1 MYESLIIYKSK
12 LQQPNATSQTT
23 KTVID
28 MLKRLSLALLLISP
42 TVLTTQ
48 SANASDFYDTETLT
62 EQGETWAQLGIGS
75 LITSA
80 VVAGSYNRDS
90 FFYQSYKPNTSI
102 GFYTNQPC
110 DFINIDHVVSL
121 KDAYDR
127 GAASWSAYK
136 KRTFANDKANHVP
149 SCGRVNSSKGSAGPK
164 DFLRSSNDEKGL
176 EYEIVRFCE
185 YVQRYYAVKVE
196 YGLSFEGND
205 SATFEQC
212 GVGIS

>member
-1 MYESLIIYKSK
+1 M
-12 LQQPNATSQTT
+12 
-23 KTVID
+23 
-28 MLKRLSLALLLISP
+28 KRLLVALLLINP

-48 SANASDFYDTETLT
+48 SATASDFYDTEPLT
-62 EQGETWAQLGIGS
+62 EQGETRAQLGIGS

-80 VVAGSYNRDS
+80 IVAGSYNRDS
-90 FFYQSYKPNTSI
+90 FFFQSYKPNTSV
-102 GFYTNQPC
+102 GFYTNQSC

-121 KDAYDR
+121 KEAYDS
-127 GAASWSAYK
+127 GAASWSTYK

-164 DFLRSSNDEKGL
+164 DFLRRSNDGKGL

-185 YVQRYYAVKVE
+185 YVQKYYAVKVE
-196 YGLSFEGND
+196 YELSFEDND

-212 GVGIS
+212 GVSIT

>member
-1 MYESLIIYKSK
+1 MVNK
-12 LQQPNATSQTT
+12 LF
-23 KTVID
+23 
-28 MLKRLSLALLLISP
+28 LALLLISP

-80 VVAGSYNRDS
+80 AVAGSYNRDS
-90 FFYQSYKPNTSI
+90 FFFQSYKPNTSI
-102 GFYTNQPC
+102 GFYTNQTC
-110 DFINIDHVVSL
+110 DFINIDHIVSL
-121 KDAYDR
+121 KDAYDS
-127 GAASWSAYK
+127 GASSWSSYK

-164 DFLRSSNDEKGL
+164 DFLRRSNDGRGL
-176 EYEIVRFCE
+176 EYEIVMFCE
-185 YVQRYYAVKVE
+185 YVQSYYAVKAV

-205 SATFEQC
+205 SDTFEQC
-212 GVGIS
+212 DVSIP

>member
-1 MYESLIIYKSK
+1 MYQSLIIYKSK
-12 LQQPNATSQTT
+12 LQQPNATSRTT

-80 VVAGSYNRDS
+80 AVAGSYNRDS
-90 FFYQSYKPNTSI
+90 FFFESYKPNTSI
-102 GFYTNQPC
+102 GFYTNQSC

-121 KDAYDR
+121 KDAYDS

-164 DFLRSSNDEKGL
+164 DFLRRSNDGKGL

-196 YGLSFEGND
+196 YELSFESND
-205 SATFEQC
+205 GATFEQC

>member
-1 MYESLIIYKSK
+1 M
-12 LQQPNATSQTT
+12 
-23 KTVID
+23 
-28 MLKRLSLALLLISP
+28 KRLFLALLLMST
-42 TVLTTQ
+42 TVLTAQ
-48 SANASDFYDTETLT
+48 SVNASDFYDTEALT
-62 EQGETWAQLGIGS
+62 EQGETSAQFGVGS

-102 GFYTNQPC
+102 GFYTNQSC

-121 KDAYDR
+121 KDAYDS

-149 SCGRVNSSKGSAGPK
+149 SCGRVNSSKGSAGPR
-164 DFLRSSNDEKGL
+164 DFLRRSNDGKGL

-185 YVQRYYAVKVE
+185 YVQRYYAVKLE
-196 YGLSFEGND
+196 YELSFKGND
-205 SATFEQC
+205 SVTFEGC
-212 GVGIS
+212 GVSIS

>member
-1 MYESLIIYKSK
+1 MAGHRI
-12 LQQPNATSQTT
+12 
-23 KTVID
+23 
-28 MLKRLSLALLLISP
+28 KRLLLALLLISP

-48 SANASDFYDTETLT
+48 SANASDFYDTEALT
-62 EQGETWAQLGIGS
+62 VQGETWAQLGIGS

-80 VVAGSYNRDS
+80 AVAGSYNRDS

-102 GFYTNQPC
+102 GYYTNQSC

-121 KDAYDR
+121 KDAYDS

-164 DFLRSSNDEKGL
+164 DFLRRSNDGKGL

-196 YGLSFEGND
+196 YELSFESND
-205 SATFEQC
+205 GATFEQC